1 MQMVIGITNSSRD
14 DDVDEIGDG
23 KKEDEMMEECDEC
36 GRKRRREEPQ
46 RK

>member
-14 DDVDEIGDG
+14 DDVDENE
-23 KKEDEMMEECDEC
+23 KEDEMVEECDEC